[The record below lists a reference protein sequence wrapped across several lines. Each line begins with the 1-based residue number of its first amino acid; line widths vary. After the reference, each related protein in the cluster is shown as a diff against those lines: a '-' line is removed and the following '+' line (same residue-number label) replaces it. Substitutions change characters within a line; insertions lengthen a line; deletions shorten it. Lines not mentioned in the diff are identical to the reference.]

1 MEDHLHG
8 KKWILFFSLLFI
20 SDLFLEALFMFIR
33 PMHVEFNDLIGDMLG
48 VYTNYIL
55 LLMLLFLIPL
65 VYAGFFIIKY
75 AIQIKREHE
84 IRPLLVNKILSI
96 FFLVFIVGLLV
107 ALIVVAGEN
116 AVIIFYVLEYYL
128 PFISIVLIIAS
139 LLLLYAFTDEVL
151 ALFKKPAKKSFISQA
166 KRILPLVGTF
176 LFFSWLLIMP
186 LVFQP
191 VYVIRSELPPKPLLI
206 AHRGGARYAPENTIA
221 AAMYVNQ
228 IGVDGWEI
236 DVQISNDGIP
246 FLMHDGTLQRT
257 TNVSEAFPSRAED
270 SSSSFNI
277 SDLKTL
283 NAGEWFLEEDP
294 YGLISKDKVPTNLF
308 SIYQNASIPTL
319 EEALIYSKSA
329 SLLVNVDFKA
339 PPNTH
344 PFYEQFF
351 NISLAVLIAANYDS
365 NIWVTSYER
374 EWLDL
379 VLAQAPDMTTALS
392 IDFSDNIDAEEF
404 QATGYD
410 MINSAHEKPNS
421 VFRDYYNN
429 NVSINVWTV
438 NMASRFQQLWALGVT
453 SVTTDEPIIYQEI
466 DNPVLLITEK
476 TYVSVWVVSY
486 LLAVAVVLFVKRYFM
501 KKKSKELTL
510 KTS

>member
-20 SDLFLEALFMFIR
+20 SDLFLEALFMFLR
-33 PMHVEFNDLIGDMLG
+33 PMHVEFNDFIGDLLG
-48 VYTNYIL
+48 VYTNYVL
-55 LLMLLFLIPL
+55 LLMLIFVIPL
-65 VYAGFFIIKY
+65 VYAGFFIFKY
-75 AIQIKREHE
+75 AIQIRREHE
-84 IRPLLVNKILSI
+84 IRPSLVNKILSV
-96 FFLVFIVGLLV
+96 FFLIFIIGLLV
-107 ALIVVAGEN
+107 GLVVVIGEN
-116 AVIIFYVLEYYL
+116 AVILFYVLEYYL

-139 LLLLYAFTDEVL
+139 LLLLYAFTDELL
-151 ALFKKPAKKSFISQA
+151 ALFKKPAKKSFVSQA
-166 KRILPLVGTF
+166 KRILPLVGTV

-191 VYVIRSELPPKPLLI
+191 VYVIRAELPPKPLLI

-228 IGVDGWEI
+228 IDVDGWEI

-257 TNVSEAFPSRAED
+257 TNVSETFPLRAED

-277 SDLKTL
+277 SDLKKL
-283 NAGEWFLEEDP
+283 NAGEWFLEVDP

-308 SIYQNASIPTL
+308 TIYQDALIPTL

-329 SLLVNVDFKA
+329 NLLVDVDFK
-339 PPNTH
+339 PPPDTH
-344 PFYEQFF
+344 PFYDQYF
-351 NISLAVLIAANYDS
+351 NINLAVLIAADYDS
-365 NIWVTSYER
+365 HIWVTSYER

-379 VLAQAPDMTTALS
+379 VETLAPDMITALS
-392 IDFSDNIDAEEF
+392 LDFSDNINAEEF
-404 QATGYD
+404 QTTGYD
-410 MINSAHEKPNS
+410 MINSAHEKPNR
-421 VFRDYYNN
+421 VFRDYNDN

-453 SVTTDEPIIYQEI
+453 SVTTDEPIVYQEI
-466 DNPVLLITEK
+466 NNPILLISEK
-476 TYVSVWVVSY
+476 TYVSAWVVSY
-486 LLAVAVVLFVKRYFM
+486 LLAIAVVLFVKRYNM
-501 KKKSKELTL
+501 RKKKK
-510 KTS
+510 